1 MDPSP
6 LTSLTNDEIAR
17 FFGGVGDDTRR
28 AILRAL
34 GLPKRR
40 KHAASEILAALG
52 LHPEQLPVVM
62 AEIMLRADGRNALWN
77 AARVADEVES
87 TAGTV
92 HRWVRDG
99 GPAGFPK
106 PVINHSRKVRLWIP
120 LEVRA
125 FWRPSLYAARARLI
139 RRRPPALQTSGR
151 ATPVVWTGTLQPLPE
166 DPTR

>member
-1 MDPSP
+1 MDPRS
-6 LTSLTNDEIAR
+6 LTSLTNDEAAR
-17 FFGGVGDDTRR
+17 FFGGVGADTSR
-28 AILRAL
+28 AILRGL

-52 LHPEQLPVVM
+52 LDPKQRPDILG
-62 AEIMLRADGRNALWN
+62 EIMLRSDGRNALWD

-106 PVINHSRKVRLWIP
+106 PVLNHSRKVRLWIP

-151 ATPVVWTGTLQPLPE
+151 ATSVVWTGTLQPLPE
-166 DPTR
+166 NPT